1 MPADPIF
8 YSGIL
13 RRFLTTKVLQSPSF
27 GKKGKMSFLLK
38 SSICKYARTYLVLL
52 LPPIVDSKKE
62 SAIPCKVMWN
72 IASYNRVRC
81 FLGMMVDENG
91 HTMEMA

>member
-52 LPPIVDSKKE
+52 LPPIVDSKK
-62 SAIPCKVMWN
+62 
-72 IASYNRVRC
+72 RVSNSLQSNVKYC
-81 FLGMMVDENG
+81 LLQSGTLFSG
-91 HTMEMA
+91 HDGR